1 MLAIPH
7 RRTPSP
13 TTLLRIIGR
22 LDVHGGGHDRYHP
35 DARTTST
42 GTIRSR
48 SCTIRPASTPRRAPT
63 IKRAPTTR
71 CRPHTIARPSLLARA
86 IPHAPIALAAL
97 FHTRTDTLI
106 YVRVDAADVA
116 LPASELVVAVAEE
129 GASVIASKGAHTRR
143 AAIPPY
149 SADALSSHAGG
160 PRALRASIDPQV
172 EAIAA
177 GRGESLR
184 QRPRFASDWLL
195 EPRQC
200 ECPTLREA
208 IPLVV
213 IRRWTL
219 LLDYGLRYAS
229 HSSPWPELGRFP
241 RV

>member
-1 MLAIPH
+1 MPAVPH
-7 RRTPSP
+7 RRTPSS
-13 TTLLRIIGR
+13 TALLRFIGR
-22 LDVHGGGHDRYHP
+22 LD
-35 DARTTST
+35 ARTPTLRRRSSTLRRRTST
-42 GTIRSR
+42 T
-48 SCTIRPASTPRRAPT
+48 RR
-63 IKRAPTTR
+63 
-71 CRPHTIARPSLLARA
+71 RPHTIARPPLLTRA
-86 IPHAPIALAAL
+86 VPHAPIALAAL
-97 FHTRTDTLI
+97 FCTRTDTLI

-177 GRGESLR
+177 GRGEVSLR